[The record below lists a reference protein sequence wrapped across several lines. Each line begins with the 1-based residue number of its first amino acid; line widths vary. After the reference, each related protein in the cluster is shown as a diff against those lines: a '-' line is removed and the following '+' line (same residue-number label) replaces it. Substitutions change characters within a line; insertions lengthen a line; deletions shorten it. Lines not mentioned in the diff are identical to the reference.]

1 LNEQLMIEVGI
12 HVGSIDEE
20 PEPEPKL
27 YEVLGPRGGVIV
39 PQPTAA
45 DYLNALRYQLDTHK
59 DATAVWKKNIA
70 SVEGIAKRGGS
81 AGESAVALLSK
92 MGGGITN

>member
-1 LNEQLMIEVGI
+1 
-12 HVGSIDEE
+12 
-20 PEPEPKL
+20 
-27 YEVLGPRGGVIV
+27 VIV

>member
-1 LNEQLMIEVGI
+1 
-12 HVGSIDEE
+12 
-20 PEPEPKL
+20 
-27 YEVLGPRGGVIV
+27 
-39 PQPTAA
+39 
-45 DYLNALRYQLDTHK
+45 
-59 DATAVWKKNIA
+59 VWKKNIA